1 MDSCRVFRVWRAL
14 CTALVCALAPMAQA
28 QNATALHARHAG
40 LSAALAHNAF
50 GRALVLESSEA
61 TGHLNGD
68 IYARVDQPF
77 ARLSGAMQSVGQW
90 CDILILHLNVKQCRP
105 VNGDSLALVVGSKH
119 DQPLA
124 DAYRFDFTYRV
135 AAREAG
141 YLRLVL
147 GADEGPLG
155 TSSYRIVLEAAPIDS
170 RRSFLHLSYAY
181 EQGMAARLAMQGY
194 LATGGRG
201 KVGFSVVGR
210 QADGSPIFVRD
221 LRGVI
226 ERNTM
231 RYYLAIEAYL
241 GALDLPPAQQLA
253 KRLNDWHS
261 GVERYPRQ
269 LHELER
275 DEYLELKRVQVE
287 RQKNQMPHQAHRAAD
302 GCLPDIQAQEDRPC
316 EQLSD
321 ARVKAP
327 VIR

>member
-1 MDSCRVFRVWRAL
+1 MHEDRPCAGWRSLCAAL
-14 CTALVCALAPMAQA
+14 LCSLAPLAQA
-28 QNATALHARHAG
+28 QDAAALRARHAG
-40 LSAALAHNAF
+40 LRDALAHNAF
-50 GRALVLESSEA
+50 GRALVLESSAA
-61 TGHLNGD
+61 TGHLKGD

-77 ARLSGAMQSVGQW
+77 ARLAGALQGVAQW
-90 CDILILHLNVKQCRP
+90 CDILILHVNVKLCRAGA
-105 VNGDSLALVVGSKH
+105 GDALGLVVGRKF

-124 DAYRFDFTYRV
+124 DAYRFDFSYSV
-135 AAREAG
+135 AVREAD
-141 YLRLVL
+141 YLQVVL
-147 GADEGPLG
+147 NADAGPLG
-155 TSSYRIVLEAAPIDS
+155 TSGYRIVLQATPIDG

-181 EQGMAARLAMQGY
+181 EQGLAARLAMQGY

-210 QADGSPIFVRD
+210 QADGAPIYVGD

-261 GVERYPRQ
+261 GVERYARQ

-275 DEYLELKRVQVE
+275 AEYLELKRGEVE
-287 RQKNQMPHQAHRAAD
+287 RQNVAGR
-302 GCLPDIQAQEDRPC
+302 
-316 EQLSD
+316 
-321 ARVKAP
+321 
-327 VIR
+327 